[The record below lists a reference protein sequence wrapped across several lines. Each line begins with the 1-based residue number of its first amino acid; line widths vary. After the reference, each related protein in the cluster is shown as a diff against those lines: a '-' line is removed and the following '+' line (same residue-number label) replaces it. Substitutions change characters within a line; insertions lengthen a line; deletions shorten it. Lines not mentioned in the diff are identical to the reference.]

1 MPYLKTVY
9 SEDDYVFVEV
19 ASDAYELY
27 QEDVFNT
34 FHHLRQEQYQTF
46 IASIVTGTSAS
57 KIMTLTKVIM
67 TISDVTRCF
76 IPERALAFLTKR

>member
-27 QEDVFNT
+27 QEDVFNA
-34 FHHLRQEQYQTF
+34 FHQLRQEQYQTF
-46 IASIVTGTSAS
+46 IASIC
-57 KIMTLTKVIM
+57 
-67 TISDVTRCF
+67 DRH
-76 IPERALAFLTKR
+76 KRLKNHDTY